1 MMSDTYDEDDMPN
14 VECIF
19 DEIEYFM
26 GLNPMLVYEVLL
38 EDSKFNAMAD
48 LYFKT
53 YGDIVECQLPYP
65 LTNVKGY
72 IFI

>member
-1 MMSDTYDEDDMPN
+1 MDSIIERMMSDTYDEDDMPN

-53 YGDIVECQLPYP
+53 YGDIVEC
-65 LTNVKGY
+65 
-72 IFI
+72 